1 MERSQ
6 SVGSLLVV
14 FDLGG
19 VLAPSGRAIPA
30 VSEVL
35 GVPEEILAGPYW
47 AYRDAYD
54 AGGASDDYWRCVA
67 EALGR
72 SIDSRLVERL
82 DQVDV
87 ASWATIAADAAS
99 LLTELAGRGTTL
111 AVLSNAPA
119 SLATA
124 VRASPWSA
132 CFHKLIFSSD
142 AGVLKPDPMIYKIA
156 DAALRPPSSGVVFF
170 DDRPVNVA
178 AARAHGWRAHVW
190 TGCGEALEVLA
201 REGVIHG

>member
-19 VLAPSGRAIPA
+19 VLAPSSPAITA
-30 VSEVL
+30 VAEVL
-35 GVPEEILAGPYW
+35 GVSEEILADPYW

-54 AGGASDDYWRCVA
+54 AGGTADDYWGCVS
-67 EALGR
+67 EAVGR
-72 SIDSRLVERL
+72 SIDVRLVERL

-87 ASWATIAADAAS
+87 ASWATLAADTRS
-99 LLTELAGRGTTL
+99 LLTELAGRGVTL

-142 AGVLKPDPMIYKIA
+142 VGVLKPDAMIYKIA
-156 DAALRPPSSGVVFF
+156 DAALRPQPSGVVFF
-170 DDRPVNVA
+170 DDRPGNVA
-178 AARAHGWRAHVW
+178 AARTHGWRAHVW
-190 TGCGEALEVLA
+190 TSCGEALEVLA